1 MNKARLAL
9 IVVAASVVAMTPGV
23 ASASSVSNVLQTK
36 HETAKNS
43 VGNIR

>member
-9 IVVAASVVAMTPGV
+9 IVVALSAVAVTP
-23 ASASSVSNVLQTK
+23 ASASTAGR

-43 VGNIR
+43 IGNIR

>member
-9 IVVAASVVAMTPGV
+9 IVVAASVVALTPSV
-23 ASASSVSNVLQTK
+23 AAASSPVLKTK

-43 VGNIR
+43 IGNIR